1 MKTYHD
7 GRVTVHGGDCLA
19 VLAELPADSF
29 DAVCTDP
36 PYHFASIVK
45 RFGADNAAPTK
56 AHGAYKRHARGFM
69 NQKWDGGQ
77 IAHEPETWAAVL
89 RVMKPGA
96 HLVAFHAPKNWHRL
110 AVAIEDAGFEIRD
123 TLLWLFGSGFPKSH
137 NVAAGIEKRR
147 QEDAEPIRRVCRF
160 IRAAMDRQGVRSPA
174 LVHHFGNC
182 HHRLIDHWAA
192 RDTDSQPSLPTTE
205 QWATLKT
212 VLGLSDEMDAE
223 VARLNGRKGEFGE
236 AYKAR
241 EIVGEVE
248 EWTDRTNYAL
258 TSRDGLKRGGAISEA
273 AREWEG
279 WGTALKPA
287 VENIVLARKPSDYSP
302 EWVTMNR
309 LLNELGG
316 CLWSMLSAKD
326 AASHFGLSPDEHK
339 RLASAQWGVESASN
353 IRAALC
359 DQMATPLFEWA
370 LISSLST
377 VFSWRSTLDAIWNS
391 GNTSITATELRTT
404 TDWRTLKSFLSQIT
418 PDIIIRDQLPEARSN
433 APAFLA
439 ARLFSGTLAQLSAT
453 LEQPAL
459 ANAIA
464 PFARHFRD
472 VDDLSP
478 AFEPII
484 LARRPL
490 VGTIAA
496 NVMKHGTG
504 AINID
509 ACRVGHA
516 SADDLAISQSK
527 NPGRSDLVTSA
538 TYGAGRPQQSVNA
551 LGRWPANVVHD
562 GSDEVVSGF
571 PAEAGSNSMTSG
583 KPAVDGFLRS
593 IGGNRCHDTRDS
605 GSASRFFYTAKADAD
620 DRLGSKHPTVKP
632 LDLMQWLVRLITPP
646 GGHILDPFAGTG
658 TTAEAALREGFRCTL
673 IEREAEYLADID
685 RRMAHVFDGEV
696 GRSVAVAKTK
706 PDSTAPAPLLDY
718 IEATKTSKQ
727 PGRRAYGKF
736 ARHWGKSI

>member
-1 MKTYHD
+1 VKTYHD

-19 VLAELPADSF
+19 VLAEIPADSF

-45 RFGADNAAPTK
+45 RFGGRNAAE
-56 AHGAYKRHARGFM
+56 AMSNGATGVYRRASKGFM
-69 NQKWDGGQ
+69 QKTWDGGQ
-77 IAHEPETWAAVL
+77 IAHESETWAAVL
-89 RVMKPGA
+89 RVLKPGG
-96 HLVAFHAPKNWHRL
+96 HMVAFHAPKNWHRL

-137 NVAAGIEKRR
+137 NVGKAIDCELGAEREVVGFHERENLRKNRAGF
-147 QEDAEPIRRVCRF
+147 ANHP
-160 IRAAMDRQGVRSPA
+160 DRPLASAGK
-174 LVHHFGNC
+174 L
-182 HHRLIDHWAA
+182 
-192 RDTDSQPSLPTTE
+192 
-205 QWATLKT
+205 
-212 VLGLSDEMDAE
+212 
-223 VARLNGRKGEFGE
+223 
-236 AYKAR
+236 
-241 EIVGEVE
+241 
-248 EWTDRTNYAL
+248 AL
-258 TSRDGLKRGGAISEA
+258 TAPASGLAKQFD
-273 AREWEG
+273 G

-326 AASHFGLSPDEHK
+326 AASHFGLSPDEHE
-339 RLASAQWGVESASN
+339 RLASAQWNAEHASN

-377 VFSWRSTLDAIWNS
+377 VFLWRSTLDAIWNS

-404 TDWRTLKSFLSQIT
+404 IDWRTLKSFLLQIT

-439 ARLFSGTLAQLSAT
+439 ARLFSGTLARLSAT

-459 ANAIA
+459 ENAIA

-472 VDDLSP
+472 ADDLSP
-478 AFEPII
+478 AYEPII
-484 LARRPL
+484 LARKPL

-504 AINID
+504 ALNID

-551 LGRWPANVVHD
+551 LGRWPANVCHD

-571 PAEAGSNSMTSG
+571 PDAGGGYGVRGESPNWG
-583 KPAVDGFLRS
+583 PASKGGGTLERVGF
-593 IGGNRCHDTRDS
+593 GDS
-605 GSASRFFYTAKADAD
+605 GSAARFFYTAKADAD

-632 LDLMQWLVRLITPP
+632 LDLIQWLVRLITPP

-673 IEREAEYLADID
+673 IERESEYLADID

-696 GRSVAVAKTK
+696 GRGVAIAKTK

-718 IEATKTSKQ
+718 IEEAKASTKH

-736 ARHWGKSI
+736 ARHWGKPI

>member
-1 MKTYHD
+1 
-7 GRVTVHGGDCLA
+7 
-19 VLAELPADSF
+19 
-29 DAVCTDP
+29 
-36 PYHFASIVK
+36 
-45 RFGADNAAPTK
+45 
-56 AHGAYKRHARGFM
+56 
-69 NQKWDGGQ
+69 
-77 IAHEPETWAAVL
+77 
-89 RVMKPGA
+89 
-96 HLVAFHAPKNWHRL
+96 
-110 AVAIEDAGFEIRD
+110 
-123 TLLWLFGSGFPKSH
+123 
-137 NVAAGIEKRR
+137 
-147 QEDAEPIRRVCRF
+147 
-160 IRAAMDRQGVRSPA
+160 
-174 LVHHFGNC
+174 
-182 HHRLIDHWAA
+182 
-192 RDTDSQPSLPTTE
+192 
-205 QWATLKT
+205 
-212 VLGLSDEMDAE
+212 
-223 VARLNGRKGEFGE
+223 
-236 AYKAR
+236 
-241 EIVGEVE
+241 
-248 EWTDRTNYAL
+248 
-258 TSRDGLKRGGAISEA
+258 
-273 AREWEG
+273 
-279 WGTALKPA
+279 
-287 VENIVLARKPSDYSP
+287 
-302 EWVTMNR
+302 
-309 LLNELGG
+309 
-316 CLWSMLSAKD
+316 
-326 AASHFGLSPDEHK
+326 
-339 RLASAQWGVESASN
+339 
-353 IRAALC
+353 
-359 DQMATPLFEWA
+359 
-370 LISSLST
+370 
-377 VFSWRSTLDAIWNS
+377 
-391 GNTSITATELRTT
+391 
-404 TDWRTLKSFLSQIT
+404 
-418 PDIIIRDQLPEARSN
+418 
-433 APAFLA
+433 
-439 ARLFSGTLAQLSAT
+439 
-453 LEQPAL
+453 
-459 ANAIA
+459 
-464 PFARHFRD
+464 
-472 VDDLSP
+472 
-478 AFEPII
+478 
-484 LARRPL
+484 
-490 VGTIAA
+490 
-496 NVMKHGTG
+496 MKHGTG